1 MVRTFR
7 KVITHIN
14 ITHFIAN
21 KINADKWIFEF
32 TKSAFDC
39 LFKWF
44 TNRHFILTVV
54 YLTCNLS
61 SSGFQMLFSS
71 TFCFEHESTITNLKF
86 ICSSFSSKFHIGHI
100 EFSVNQFASR
110 FRWHDV
116 VGCEWMESER
126 LVGILLLSKSNEIL
140 TEWTINLPEFS
151 VIEYCHGE
159 IWQSRIFNNVRDF
172 RRHVMYT
179 HS

>member
-61 SSGFQMLFSS
+61 SSGFQMLLSS
-71 TFCFEHESTITNLKF
+71 KFRFEHESTIA
-86 ICSSFSSKFHIGHI
+86 CSSFSSKFHIGHI

-116 VGCEWMESER
+116 VGCEWMESEKR
-126 LVGILLLSKSNEIL
+126 EIGWNSFVIKIKWNFDRVDNQFAGIQRHWIL
-140 TEWTINLPEFS
+140 PWWNLAK
-151 VIEYCHGE
+151 
-159 IWQSRIFNNVRDF
+159 
-172 RRHVMYT
+172 
-179 HS
+179 